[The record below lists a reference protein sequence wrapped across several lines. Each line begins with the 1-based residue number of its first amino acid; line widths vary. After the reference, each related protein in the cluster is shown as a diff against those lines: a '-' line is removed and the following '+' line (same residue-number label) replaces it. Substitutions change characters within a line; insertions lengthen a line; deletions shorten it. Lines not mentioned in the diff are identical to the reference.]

1 MNLHLNRAAL
11 TLVVQLPEQIFTR
24 HLPASPQVVGEAL
37 AEQVI
42 AYAQREHLGYYP
54 ALDYFKDHAGAV
66 DGDLLDAADHI
77 AWFACNQARAEIQ
90 RKLRPVFS
98 SLSVQSIQSLAFTM
112 PGVRPNQPNARHE
125 LARHYTPD
133 RAKLVLLVNAFQKSA
148 QEEAMAK
155 WASHLAYRWLKDSFA
170 NIQVTSAQAL

>member
-11 TLVVQLPEQIFTR
+11 TLVVQLPEQIFAR
-24 HLPASPQVVGEAL
+24 HLPASPEVVGEAL
-37 AEQVI
+37 AEQVS
-42 AYAQREHLGYYP
+42 AYVQQERLGYYP
-54 ALDYFKDHAGAV
+54 ALDYFKGHAGAV
-66 DGDLLDAADHI
+66 DSELLDAADHI
-77 AWFACNQARAEIQ
+77 AWFTCNQARSEIQ

-98 SLSVQSIQSLAFTM
+98 SLSFQSIQSQAFTM
-112 PGVRPNQPNARHE
+112 PGVRPNQANARYD

-133 RAKLVLLVNAFQKSA
+133 CAKLVLLVNSFQKSA

-170 NIQVTSAQAL
+170 RVEVTSAQAL